1 MYQANGSS
9 SSPQNIHLH
18 VADHWSTT
26 KKLVFTALMAAL
38 AALLQS
44 AGGLVPGIGFFI
56 SPFTTLPIL
65 LSSLVSLQYG
75 IYSYV
80 LTNFLLLL
88 IEPTELFIFPFTTG
102 TLGLALGWGL
112 VHLKSRL
119 INVLLSGGSL
129 FLGICLPLYILRF
142 PVFGPLTSH
151 SIDIQ
156 VLSVIFIFSLV
167 YSSIWVIFSLF
178 FIKKIK
184 RWFYR

>member
-44 AGGLVPGIGFFI
+44 AGGLVRGIGFFI

-156 VLSVIFIFSLV
+156 VLYFIFL
-167 YSSIWVIFSLF
+167 
-178 FIKKIK
+178 
-184 RWFYR
+184 